1 MANHLVISLLRHGLT
16 IANEK
21 RAYIGWTDS
30 PLSERGERSLQ
41 AKNYPQGSVQLLF
54 SSPLQR
60 CLATADILFPQQKAQ
75 VIEELKE
82 MNFGAWEG
90 KTYDELKDRPIYRQW
105 LNDIFTEPIE
115 AGESHSQFSK
125 SIADGLEKVYE
136 RAIDKQV
143 NHLAIVTHGGVIRL
157 MLHIL
162 VPEEKSSFAWE
173 TPYLAGYG
181 LSWEKDSL
189 IEGEDGFA
197 LLAVAPTMGK
207 QSGYSTIIA
216 Y

>member
-105 LNDIFTEPIE
+105 LNDIFSEPIE
-115 AGESHSQFSK
+115 AGESYSQFSNR
-125 SIADGLEKVYE
+125 IADGLEKVYE

-157 MLHIL
+157 ILHRL
-162 VPEEKSSFAWE
+162 FPEEKTFFDWE
-173 TPYLAGYG
+173 IPYGAGYE
-181 LSWEKDSL
+181 LSWEIESL
-189 IEGEDGFA
+189 RKGEDGCT
-197 LLAVAPTMGK
+197 LLAAEPTMVK
-207 QSGYSTIIA
+207 QIG
-216 Y
+216 

>member
-105 LNDIFTEPIE
+105 LNDIFSEPIE
-115 AGESHSQFSK
+115 AGESYSQFSNR
-125 SIADGLEKVYE
+125 IADGLEKVYE

-157 MLHIL
+157 ILHRL
-162 VPEEKSSFAWE
+162 FPEEKTFFDWE
-173 TPYLAGYG
+173 IPYGAGYE
-181 LSWEKDSL
+181 LSWEIESL
-189 IEGEDGFA
+189 RKGEDGCT
-197 LLAVAPTMGK
+197 LLAVEPTMVK
-207 QSGYSTIIA
+207 QIG
-216 Y
+216 

>member
-1 MANHLVISLLRHGLT
+1 MADYLVVSLLRHGLT

-30 PLSERGERSLQ
+30 PLSDEGKSKLQ
-41 AKNYPQGSVQLLF
+41 AKNYPQGSEQLLF

-60 CLATADILFPQQKAQ
+60 CLATANILFPEQKTH

-90 KTYDELKDRPIYRQW
+90 KTYDELKNRPSYRQW
-105 LNDIFTEPIE
+105 LDDIFTEPIE
-115 AGESHSQFSK
+115 AGESYSQFSNR
-125 SIADGLEKVYE
+125 IADGLEKVYE

-157 MLHIL
+157 ILHRL
-162 VPEEKSSFAWE
+162 FPEEKAFFDWE
-173 TPYLAGYG
+173 IPYGAGYE
-181 LSWEKDSL
+181 LSWKKESL
-189 IEGEDGFA
+189 REGGDECT
-197 LLAVAPTMGK
+197 LLAVAPTMVK
-207 QSGYSTIIA
+207 QIG
-216 Y
+216 